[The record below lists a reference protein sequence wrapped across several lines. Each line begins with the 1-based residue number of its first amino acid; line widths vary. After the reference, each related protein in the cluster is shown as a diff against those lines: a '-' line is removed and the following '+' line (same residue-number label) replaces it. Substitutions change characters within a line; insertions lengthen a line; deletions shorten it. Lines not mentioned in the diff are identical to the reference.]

1 MKVKSAYTRL
11 LVTDIEACFL
21 FYRDV
26 MQFKVNVE
34 DFTSGYAEFEAGD
47 MKLALFRRKEM
58 AEMIGNDQK
67 PSSAEC
73 QDKVVLIFTVPN
85 LDEAYHDLRHKGIE
99 FTTDPMTN
107 PYYGMKTA
115 YLRDPDGNLIGLY
128 QFLD

>member
-26 MQFKVNVE
+26 MQFKVTVE
-34 DFTSGYAEFEAGD
+34 DFQSGYAEFEAGD
-47 MKLALFRRKEM
+47 MKLALFRRQEM
-58 AEMIGNDQK
+58 AQMIGNDEK

-73 QDKVVLIFTVPN
+73 QDKVVLIFAVPK
-85 LDEAYHDLRHKGIE
+85 LEEAYQELRHKGIE

-128 QFLD
+128 EFLD

>member
-26 MQFKVNVE
+26 MQFKVTVE
-34 DFTSGYAEFEAGD
+34 DFQSGYAEFEAGD

-73 QDKVVLIFTVPN
+73 QDKVVVIFSVPN
-85 LDEAYHDLRHKGIE
+85 LDEAYHELRHKGIE

-128 QFLD
+128 EFLD

>member
-1 MKVKSAYTRL
+1 MKVKTAYTRL

-26 MQFKVNVE
+26 MQFKVTVE
-34 DFTSGYAEFEAGD
+34 DFQSGYAEFEAGD

-58 AEMIGNDQK
+58 AEMIGNDEK

-73 QDKVVLIFTVPN
+73 QDKVVLIFSVPK
-85 LDEAYHDLRHKGIE
+85 LDEAYQELRHKGIE

-115 YLRDPDGNLIGLY
+115 YLRDPDANLIGLY
-128 QFLD
+128 EFLD

>member
-26 MQFKVNVE
+26 MQFKVTVE
-34 DFTSGYAEFEAGD
+34 DFQSGYAEFEAGD

-85 LDEAYHDLRHKGIE
+85 LDEAYHELRHKGIE

-115 YLRDPDGNLIGLY
+115 YLRDPDGTLIGLY